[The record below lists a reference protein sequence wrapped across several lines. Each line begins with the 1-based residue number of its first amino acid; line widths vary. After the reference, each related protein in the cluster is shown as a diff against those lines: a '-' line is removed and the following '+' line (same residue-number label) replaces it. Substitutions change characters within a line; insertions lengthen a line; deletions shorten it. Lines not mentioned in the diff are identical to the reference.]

1 MESLRR
7 RADFE
12 QVFSSGK
19 FVGGRS
25 LALRFVA
32 RGEGPTRV
40 GFAVGKR
47 LDKRAVIRNRVRRRL
62 REVLAGVVLREGY
75 DVVVLGRRPGLTDDF
90 RSLQRD
96 ARAVLARSGLLP
108 KEAEEG

>member
-1 MESLRR
+1 MEPLRR

-12 QVFSSGK
+12 QVFLSGT
-19 FVGGRS
+19 FVRGRTVS
-25 LALRFVA
+25 IRILE

-62 REVLAGVVLREGY
+62 REALRHLELRDGY
-75 DVVVLGRRPGLTDDF
+75 DVVVIARRSALTEVAPALREDVAGVCGKAALLGREDSR
-90 RSLQRD
+90 
-96 ARAVLARSGLLP
+96 
-108 KEAEEG
+108 

>member
-12 QVFSSGK
+12 QVFVSGR

-25 LALRFVA
+25 LALRFLA
-32 RGEGPTRV
+32 RGEGPARV

-47 LDKRAVIRNRVRRRL
+47 LDGRAVVRNRVRRRL
-62 REVLAGVVLREGY
+62 REALRPVAIRDGY
-75 DVVVLGRRPGLTDDF
+75 DVVVLARRSAAGESFTRLREDV
-90 RSLQRD
+90 
-96 ARAVLARSGLLP
+96 RAVLSRAGLLR
-108 KEAEEG
+108 EGGDE

>member
-1 MESLRR
+1 MEPLRR

-12 QVFSSGK
+12 QVFSSGT
-19 FVGGRS
+19 FVSGRM
-25 LALRFVA
+25 LALRVLA

-62 REVLAGVVLREGY
+62 REILRQLALRDGY
-75 DVVVLGRRPGLTDDF
+75 DVVVLGRRAALAADAAAL
-90 RSLQRD
+90 RSD
-96 ARAVLARSGLLP
+96 VRAVCERAGLLP
-108 KEAEEG
+108 EEARS

>member
-1 MESLRR
+1 MEPLRR

-12 QVFSSGK
+12 QVFASGA

-25 LALRFVA
+25 LAVRVLS

-62 REVLAGVVLREGY
+62 REILRQLELRDGY
-75 DVVVLGRRPGLTDDF
+75 DVVVLGRRAALTADGPT
-90 RSLQRD
+90 L
-96 ARAVLARSGLLP
+96 RADVLAVCERAGLL
-108 KEAEEG
+108 EEESRP

>member
-25 LALRFVA
+25 LALRFVG
-32 RGEGPTRV
+32 RGQGRTRI

-47 LDKRAVIRNRVRRRL
+47 LDKRAVVRNRVRRRL

-90 RSLQRD
+90 PSLQRD
-96 ARAVLARSGLLP
+96 ARSLLSRAGLLGEE
-108 KEAEEG
+108 EAEE